1 MQDEGNGSF
10 ASCGGRWRLGEGR
23 REGGEGGM
31 KTERQVEGER
41 KGEGK
46 SIFMSRPARA
56 ARHVGGREGG
66 VGRAIWVLFHP
77 THDHLEG
84 LLNPPETCTLRPV

>member
-1 MQDEGNGSF
+1 ME
-10 ASCGGRWRLGEGR
+10 EGR

-41 KGEGK
+41 EGEGK